1 MADKK
6 NKSKVISFRLTEEQ
20 YKPFEELLNKSD
32 KSYSE
37 FFRELFLS
45 RQKNVNIIFN
55 ENKPIDYYSILRV
68 VNKSGNN
75 INQLAKHF
83 NVANKNGKMTD
94 DLYKKG
100 VNLLINISEYLKGSL
115 KDDS

>member
-1 MADKK
+1 MSE

-20 YKPFEELLNKSD
+20 YKPYGELLKKSD
-32 KSYSE
+32 KKASE

-45 RQKNVNIIFN
+45 KEKNINIIFN
-55 ENKPIDYYSILRV
+55 ESKPIDYYNILRV

-75 INQLAKHF
+75 INQLAKQF
-83 NVANKNGKMTD
+83 NSANKSGIISN
-94 DLYKKG
+94 DLFKKG
-100 VNLLINISEYLKGSL
+100 INLLININNNLKGLL